1 MSISITSSSL
11 YNTIMNSS
19 ATSTKT
25 EELQNTL
32 SSDLTTSSDEE
43 LLEACKSFEEY
54 FVEQVLKEMKK
65 TVETSDENEYT
76 EYFGDMLYEEY
87 AKLMSENGTFGL
99 AQTLYESMKR

>member
-19 ATSTKT
+19 VTSTKT